1 MNTLLAQNDRDNGT
15 TQARCDYSHS
25 ASPTR
30 VKRIA
35 LAALTRAYY
44 HVYQVDN
51 HNSRELLSH
60 LNTKQLLAYSDW
72 LQGA

>member
-35 LAALTRAYY
+35 LAYLTRAYY
-44 HVYQVDN
+44 DVDHIDN
-51 HNSRELLSH
+51 HNARELLSH

-72 LQGA
+72 LLGA